1 MAYAAA
7 VEACVRH
14 TDEAAA
20 RLEAFCKRVKPLRA
34 QVEATALSTALSI
47 ADAAGGGAQYDASE
61 AARRKQMGVYGARA
75 VLGAACTCVSELA
88 ASSVGALG
96 ELGAL
101 SLQARCDERLSEGL
115 SDGLSDGLPDG
126 LEIELSDFDQRSKS
140 VCVIAPFIR

>member
-1 MAYAAA
+1 MAYVAA

-101 SLQARCDERLSEGL
+101 SLQARCDERLSDGL
-115 SDGLSDGLPDG
+115 SDGLSDD
-126 LEIELSDFDQRSKS
+126 LEMASRSS
-140 VCVIAPFIR
+140 SQTSISAPSLCA